1 MKLSTRGRY
10 GVRLMLEL
18 ALHYGEGPVLLKDI
32 AERQGISEKYLWQ
45 LINPLKT
52 TGLVNSR
59 RGAHGGYVLG
69 KPPEA
74 ISLKAILQILE
85 GPLCL
90 VDCVDNPSLCKRSLS
105 CISRD
110 IWGEASKNM
119 QQTLEDTISV
129 LLKHEADLQKAKR
142 QFISPPPPP
151 TRPQTRQKP
160 DEFGRFSGN

>member
-18 ALHYGEGPVLLKDI
+18 ALHYGEGPIMLKDI

-52 TGLVNSR
+52 TGLVNSL
-59 RGAHGGYVLG
+59 RGAHGGYILG
-69 KPPEA
+69 KSPEA
-74 ISLKAILQILE
+74 ISIKAILQVLE
-85 GPLCL
+85 GSLCL
-90 VDCVDNPSLCKRSLS
+90 VDCVDNPSLCERAPS

-119 QQTLEDTISV
+119 QQTLEDTTLAAMV
-129 LLKHEADLQKAKR
+129 E
-142 QFISPPPPP
+142 
-151 TRPQTRQKP
+151 RQK
-160 DEFGRFSGN
+160 EKLKNETG

>member
-18 ALHYGEGPVLLKDI
+18 ALHYGEGPILLRDI

-52 TGLVNSR
+52 TGLVNSQ
-59 RGAHGGYVLG
+59 RGAHGGYMLG
-69 KPPEA
+69 KAPEA

-85 GPLCL
+85 GSLCL
-90 VDCVDNPSLCKRSLS
+90 VDCVDNPALCERSLS

-110 IWGEASKNM
+110 IWREASKNM
-119 QQTLEDTISV
+119 QQTLEDTTLAAMV
-129 LLKHEADLQKAKR
+129 E
-142 QFISPPPPP
+142 
-151 TRPQTRQKP
+151 RQK
-160 DEFGRFSGN
+160 EKEKEKNEKG

>member
-1 MKLSTRGRY
+1 
-10 GVRLMLEL
+10 MLEL
-18 ALHYGEGPVLLKDI
+18 ALHYGEGPIMLKDI

-52 TGLVNSR
+52 TGLVNSL
-59 RGAHGGYVLG
+59 RGSRGGYVLG
-69 KPPEA
+69 KAPEA

-90 VDCVDNPSLCKRSLS
+90 VDCVDNPELCKRSPS

-119 QQTLEDTISV
+119 QQTLQDTTLAAMV
-129 LLKHEADLQKAKR
+129 E
-142 QFISPPPPP
+142 
-151 TRPQTRQKP
+151 RQK
-160 DEFGRFSGN
+160 EKLKNETGQ

>member
-10 GVRLMLEL
+10 GVRLMLDL
-18 ALHYGEGPVLLKDI
+18 ALHYGEGPILLKDI

-52 TGLVNSR
+52 TGLVNSL

-69 KPPEA
+69 KSPEA
-74 ISLKAILQILE
+74 ISIKAILQVLE
-85 GPLCL
+85 GSLCL
-90 VDCVDNPSLCKRSLS
+90 VDCVDNPALCERSLS

-119 QQTLEDTISV
+119 QQTLEDTTLAAMV
-129 LLKHEADLQKAKR
+129 E
-142 QFISPPPPP
+142 
-151 TRPQTRQKP
+151 RQK
-160 DEFGRFSGN
+160 EKLKNETG

>member
-10 GVRLMLEL
+10 GVRLMLDL
-18 ALHYGEGPVLLKDI
+18 ALHYGEGPILLKDI

-52 TGLVNSR
+52 TGLVNSL

-69 KPPEA
+69 KAPEA
-74 ISLKAILQILE
+74 ISIKAILQVLE
-85 GPLCL
+85 GSLCL
-90 VDCVDNPSLCKRSLS
+90 VDCVDNPALCERSLS

-119 QQTLEDTISV
+119 QQTLEDTTLAAMV
-129 LLKHEADLQKAKR
+129 E
-142 QFISPPPPP
+142 
-151 TRPQTRQKP
+151 RQK
-160 DEFGRFSGN
+160 DKLKNETG